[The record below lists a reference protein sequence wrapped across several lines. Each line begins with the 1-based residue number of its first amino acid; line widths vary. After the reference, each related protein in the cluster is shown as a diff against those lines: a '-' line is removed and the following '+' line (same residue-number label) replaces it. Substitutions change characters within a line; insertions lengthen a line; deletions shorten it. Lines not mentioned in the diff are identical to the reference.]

1 MLIGLAG
8 PAGVGKDTAAG
19 YLRAAHSFRQIAFA
33 DPIRAMLLAA
43 FPTLERRDFEHGRKE
58 EILPDLNKS
67 PRQLMQL
74 LGTEWG
80 RNLVHPEIWVRLAE
94 DTVVAEHVTLG
105 RALVVSDV
113 RAENEAAM
121 IRKYRGVVAHMH
133 RKAAPRVSAH
143 SSEAGISVQPGDH
156 VIHNDD
162 RPEAL
167 FEALDALIESL
178 QFEQMAPCA

>member
-33 DPIRAMLLAA
+33 DPIRAMLQAA
-43 FPTLERRDFEHGRKE
+43 LPLEPKDFEHGRKE
-58 EILPDLNKS
+58 EILPEIGKS

-94 DTVVAEHVTLG
+94 DKVIAEHVTLG

-121 IRKYRGVVAHMH
+121 IRKYRGVIVHLQ
-133 RKAAPRVSAH
+133 RKAAARVAAH
-143 SSEAGISVQPGDH
+143 SSEAGIAVQPRDQ
-156 VIHNDD
+156 VIRNDG
-162 RPEAL
+162 RPEDL
-167 FEALDALIESL
+167 FAALDILVENL
-178 QFEQMAPCA
+178 HFEQVHV